1 MTRLLQQITPIRNAA
16 RSHDDQPSLERIKAK
31 RAKRAVGNYGQNDS
45 RQKEKLRKRQ
55 DLFRGQTTR
64 QVFES
69 RLQLE
74 QKDAGDGDGGGNPEL
89 AVRNEHTDQI
99 GRQPGHLRRDSG
111 MFVGRELVLVGEPQK
126 RTNYREPHGGRD
138 QIVAGNQAQGV
149 ADEAEQRKS
158 PDAAESISLRALGFG
173 MMFFAFETNQE
184 GKK

>member
-1 MTRLLQQITPIRNAA
+1 MPLAA
-16 RSHDDQPSLERIKAK
+16 TTINPALNGLKPNEPNVRSGTMGK
-31 RAKRAVGNYGQNDS
+31 NDS

-69 RLQLE
+69 RLPLE
-74 QKDAGDGDGGGNPEL
+74 QKDAGDGDRGGNPEL

-111 MFVGRELVLVGEPQK
+111 MFVGRELVLVGKPQK

-138 QIVAGNQAQGV
+138 QIVAGKQAQGV